1 MSFLRAETIPFRC
14 RNKRLAHK
22 PAREVDLLMMRAL
35 VLGLLLVVSATA
47 CGKKGDL
54 RAPELAAPKPINSLR
69 ARPAPDGITLTW
81 NRPTEY
87 IDGKE
92 LKDLAGFVIF
102 RKDISP
108 SCVDCP
114 VPYRELRTVNVEDR
128 EKFIKQKRY
137 RYDDRE
143 VRADA
148 VYRYR
153 VSAQLFDGSL
163 SAPSN
168 EVEISR

>member
-1 MSFLRAETIPFRC
+1 MKTCAFL
-14 RNKRLAHK
+14 LA
-22 PAREVDLLMMRAL
+22 LLI
-35 VLGLLLVVSATA
+35 VGSAA
-47 CGKKGDL
+47 CGKKADP
-54 RAPELAAPKPINSLR
+54 RAPELAAPKPINNLS
-69 ARPAPDGITLTW
+69 ARPAPDGVMLTW

-92 LKDLAGFVIF
+92 IKDLASFVIF
-102 RKDISP
+102 RKELSP
-108 SCVDCP
+108 SCLDCP
-114 VPYRELRTVNVEDR
+114 VPYRQLQIVNVEDR
-128 EKFIKQKRY
+128 EKFVKQKQY
-137 RYDDRE
+137 RFDDRE
-143 VRADA
+143 VRANA